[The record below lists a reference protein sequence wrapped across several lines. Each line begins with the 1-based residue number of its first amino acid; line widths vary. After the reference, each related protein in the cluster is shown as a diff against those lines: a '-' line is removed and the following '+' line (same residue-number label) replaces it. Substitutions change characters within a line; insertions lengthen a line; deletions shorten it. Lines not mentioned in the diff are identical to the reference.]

1 LTVDLIRPPADYTAG
16 MEDPRIADLRRRLA
30 ERVVWQAPRES
41 GQIEAAV
48 TAVLRAGESLELL
61 LIERVERAEDPWSG
75 HMALPGGRRD
85 AEDRDL
91 LATALRETAEEVG
104 IVLDPG
110 VELLGALDE
119 VYPQTRLLPPLVIAP
134 FVAAV
139 GLDVEPRADPAE
151 VAAALW
157 VPVDEL
163 RHEGALSEVRLE
175 RDGERL
181 TFPSFRYRGR
191 EVWGLTHR
199 ILLQLFAL
207 LPES

>member
-1 LTVDLIRPPADYTAG
+1 
-16 MEDPRIADLRRRLA
+16 M
-30 ERVVWQAPRES
+30 
-41 GQIEAAV
+41 

-85 AEDRDL
+85 AEDPDL

-110 VELLGALDE
+110 SRCWARLDE

-139 GLDVEPRADPAE
+139 GPGVEPRPDPAE

-157 VPVDEL
+157 VPVD
-163 RHEGALSEVRLE
+163 GAAR
-175 RDGERL
+175 
-181 TFPSFRYRGR
+181 RGR
-191 EVWGLTHR
+191 PVGGPSRARRRATDLSLVPLSGAGGLGAHPPHPR
-199 ILLQLFAL
+199 AAL
-207 LPES
+207 RAAA

>member
-1 LTVDLIRPPADYTAG
+1 MIGQWWSWRRQLTLELPPGVYTAA
-16 MEDPRIADLRRRLA
+16 MDDLRIADLRRRLA
-30 ERVVWQAPRES
+30 GHSAWQAPRET

-85 AEDRDL
+85 AEDPDL

-104 IVLDPG
+104 IVLDPA

-139 GLDVEPRADPAE
+139 GLDVEARPDPGRGGGGAVGAGRRAAP
-151 VAAALW
+151 
-157 VPVDEL
+157 
-163 RHEGALSEVRLE
+163 
-175 RDGERL
+175 
-181 TFPSFRYRGR
+181 RGR
-191 EVWGLTHR
+191 PVGGPLGAR
-199 ILLQLFAL
+199 R
-207 LPES
+207 